1 MGLFDFVKIC
11 LFSEVNGI
19 VTLNGK
25 PVAGVEVI
33 RTSQM
38 GHDNIYTDKTVT
50 DEQGRYRFAARFT
63 HSVRKI
69 APVEPVITQ
78 KIAFFHQDREYLG
91 WEAVKDG
98 YELNTELGQ
107 PINLACELGQEPKIK
122 VGEYLINGEHSRRA
136 IYGVCIAEGMSIKEP
151 TTRKSEE

>member
-63 HSVRKI
+63 HSVYKI
-69 APVEPVITQ
+69 APVEPNVRQ
-78 KIAFFHQDREYLG
+78 KIAFLYQGNEYLG
-91 WEAVKDG
+91 WRMNKHNYDI
-98 YELNTELGQ
+98 NTELGR
-107 PINLACELGQEPKIK
+107 PITLTCELTSEPQLRMGLRHGAHGICTWDGAPKGIPLEK
-122 VGEYLINGEHSRRA
+122 
-136 IYGVCIAEGMSIKEP
+136 
-151 TTRKSEE
+151 

>member
-19 VTLNGK
+19 VTLNRK
-25 PVAGVEVI
+25 PVAGVEVV
-33 RTSQM
+33 RTAQV

-78 KIAFFHQDREYLG
+78 KMAFLYRDKEYLG
-91 WEAVKDG
+91 WFMTKRD
-98 YELNTELGQ
+98 YEVNTELGH
-107 PINLACELGQEPKIK
+107 PLNLTCALDSESKMRTGGPRTEAALHYTV
-122 VGEYLINGEHSRRA
+122 VGLCVGP
-136 IYGVCIAEGMSIKEP
+136 GMSNEKPMPQE
-151 TTRKSEE
+151 